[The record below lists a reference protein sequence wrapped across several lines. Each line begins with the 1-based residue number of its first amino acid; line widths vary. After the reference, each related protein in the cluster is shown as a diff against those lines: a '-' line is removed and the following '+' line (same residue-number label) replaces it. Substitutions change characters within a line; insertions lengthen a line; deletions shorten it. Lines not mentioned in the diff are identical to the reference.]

1 MSKKMKREDLLSLE
15 QYSEKRSAMRE
26 RVMRHKALRTI
37 FLGEHLA
44 LYFEDIQTVQYQV
57 QEMLRIEKIFDS
69 VGIADELETYNPLI
83 PDGMNL
89 KATMML
95 QYTDE
100 VERRAALITLKGI
113 EEKVFFRVDGGEEI
127 KCFPDEDL
135 ERSNDDKTS
144 AVHFLRFEFNRA
156 QINRLKNG
164 GILSL
169 SVNHQDCA
177 FCIDALP
184 DEQQKAL
191 LLDFDQGI
199 LPL

>member
-1 MSKKMKREDLLSLE
+1 MSKKLKKENLLSLE
-15 QYSEKRSAMRE
+15 QYSEKRNVMRE
-26 RVMRHKALRTI
+26 NVMSHKALRTI

-44 LYFEDIQTVQYQV
+44 LYFEDIQTVHYQV

-69 VGIADELETYNPLI
+69 FGITEELETYNPLI

-100 VERRAALITLKGI
+100 EERKLALIALKGI
-113 EEKVFFRVDGGEEI
+113 EEKVFFRVDGDEKI
-127 KCFPDEDL
+127 KCIPDEDL

-144 AVHFLRFEFNRA
+144 AVHFLRFEFNQP
-156 QINRLKNG
+156 QINALKNG

-169 SVNHQDCA
+169 GVNHQDYD
-177 FCIDALP
+177 FYIDVLP
-184 DEQQKAL
+184 DSKQQAL
-191 LLDFDQGI
+191 LLDFI
-199 LPL
+199 